1 MRMPKKMSGN
11 THVTTVGLVVDE
23 LLQSMSDVVLLIG
36 WHVMWSFVVVPF
48 GHGSHVVEVFTEKWP
63 CGHSSHFASSV
74 KKNPCSGQTQ
84 LMIVSPL
91 QGTIVMVKLLGLW
104 TS

>member
-48 GHGSHVVEVFTEKWP
+48 GHGSQLVEVFTEK
-63 CGHSSHFASSV
+63 
-74 KKNPCSGQTQ
+74 
-84 LMIVSPL
+84 
-91 QGTIVMVKLLGLW
+91 
-104 TS
+104 